1 MAVAHGGGDDNYNY
15 DIIYDAACGVDSGD
29 NPCLPP
35 VFGGAGGQHACA
47 IARSLGISKVF
58 VHKYASV
65 LSAFGLS
72 GAELVE
78 ESQTPAAA
86 VLVRGGAVQVESESA
101 KKVAEVLKEVS
112 AVAGAFS
119 RAFICKTS
127 AQF

>member
-1 MAVAHGGGDDNYNY
+1 MAVVHGGGDDNYNY
-15 DIIYDAACGVDSGD
+15 DIIYDAACGVDAGD

-86 VLVRGGAVQVESESA
+86 VLVRGGAVQVESQSA
-101 KKVAEVLKEVS
+101 KMVAEVLKEVS
-112 AVAGAFS
+112 AVAGAYS